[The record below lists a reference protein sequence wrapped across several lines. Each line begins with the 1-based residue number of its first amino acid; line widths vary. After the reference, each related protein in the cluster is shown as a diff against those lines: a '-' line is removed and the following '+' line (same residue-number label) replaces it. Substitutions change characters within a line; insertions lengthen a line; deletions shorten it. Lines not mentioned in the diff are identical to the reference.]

1 VEGYWPVNGLIG
13 DLVLMRW
20 VDTACLTALFWLQS
34 LEEVGLSVATDP
46 LFDCEGARCS
56 GSLILVL
63 VTNGGISDGGVRST
77 PIGSCVRLAPE
88 GFVASFVLG
97 LYPMSGA
104 SEARKG
110 IGEGL
115 LHVSRFRLCGGVGW
129 SGEGSSS
136 LGVLSRPACSYMWL
150 HGVLS

>member
-1 VEGYWPVNGLIG
+1 MRSEAEPRFGPISLRIAVSEPESPRPSLRRTA
-13 DLVLMRW
+13 DTLMM
-20 VDTACLTALFWLQS
+20 
-34 LEEVGLSVATDP
+34 
-46 LFDCEGARCS
+46 
-56 GSLILVL
+56 IL
-63 VTNGGISDGGVRST
+63 VTNGAISDGGVRST

-97 LYPMSGA
+97 LYLMSGA